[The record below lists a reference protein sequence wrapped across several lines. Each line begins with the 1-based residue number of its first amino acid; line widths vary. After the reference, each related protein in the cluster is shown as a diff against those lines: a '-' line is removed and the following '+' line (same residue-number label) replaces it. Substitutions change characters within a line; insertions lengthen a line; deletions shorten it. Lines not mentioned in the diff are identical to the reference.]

1 MDVAMQHCSDPYRRG
16 WPSGGRRSAPKSH
29 KERPHACQRLAV
41 DDRAVNVPVTGN
53 TWKAWF
59 LFSVSFSHMSAW
71 RAGCVS
77 WQYDAAGGQ
86 IPSCGWQRSYENKRP
101 DKEDAI

>member
-1 MDVAMQHCSDPYRRG
+1 VVVV
-16 WPSGGRRSAPKSH
+16 
-29 KERPHACQRLAV
+29 ENLQRLAV

-86 IPSCGWQRSYENKRP
+86 IPFCGWQRSYENKRP